1 MPGDLV
7 PRSRY
12 HPASRAVRQLRS
24 AVTAERAAISAVTA
38 VSEHAMHE
46 VMFLTRCKNELAM
59 ACPDASEAL
68 ALIANTAA
76 MSIARKVATYGNE
89 VGW

>member
-12 HPASRAVRQLRS
+12 QPAGRAVRQLRGT
-24 AVTAERAAISAVTA
+24 VVAERARISAVTA

-59 ACPDASEAL
+59 ACPDSSEAL
-68 ALIANTAA
+68 SLIANTAA
-76 MSIARKVATYGNE
+76 MSIARKVATFGSE